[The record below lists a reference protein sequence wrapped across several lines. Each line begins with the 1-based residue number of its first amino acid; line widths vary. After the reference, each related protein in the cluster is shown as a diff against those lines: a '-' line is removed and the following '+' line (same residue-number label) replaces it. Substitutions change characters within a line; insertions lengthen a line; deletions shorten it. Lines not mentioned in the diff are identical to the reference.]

1 MWLSSPSRERPLPWY
16 FLNMEMT
23 HFPTLVTPCVAL
35 LSYSLSPW
43 QAGMQTARWGP
54 KWESSL
60 FIVREMGLANCR
72 RVRREIMG
80 LWSLS
85 TRHPAGK
92 MQGLASAFV
101 GAWAPLGL
109 STFHQARALLSPSP
123 PALAHLRNLAKVSDV
138 IFNLL
143 QAGLQS
149 HMRDGKGEPCLVS
162 TPAPWPMSRELNYT
176 PLPATPKGVQECLSP
191 AIAFWKMCLAR
202 QLADFGRR
210 IGSVIN

>member
-1 MWLSSPSRERPLPWY
+1 MSSVSCERPKEIHVGIQPWLYHTPSVSLTEQNKGKAESMWLSSPSRERPLPWY
-16 FLNMEMT
+16 FLNMEIT

-72 RVRREIMG
+72 RIRREIMG

-92 MQGLASAFV
+92 MQGLASASV

-123 PALAHLRNLAKVSDV
+123 PC
-138 IFNLL
+138 
-143 QAGLQS
+143 
-149 HMRDGKGEPCLVS
+149 PC
-162 TPAPWPMSRELNYT
+162 TFA
-176 PLPATPKGVQECLSP
+176 
-191 AIAFWKMCLAR
+191 
-202 QLADFGRR
+202 
-210 IGSVIN
+210 